1 MKRIKYLFLVVLSV
15 FTLCIGS
22 SCRNFFEKKEPIPP
36 QIEITLNLHTADII
50 VGGKVTLKATVVGSA
65 ANIVWTSS
73 DSEVAR
79 VDDGIVYGL
88 SNGTAT
94 ITATVGDEKATCQIN
109 VSGGSE
115 DNNLQPI
122 PVLHFDLTVD
132 KIWVGY
138 SFTPLAVLK
147 VAGEP
152 VDVEITFKSV
162 DATVVKIED
171 KKIVAVSE
179 GTTTIIASC
188 YYDGEL
194 YQKIATIEVVAN
206 N

>member
-1 MKRIKYLFLVVLSV
+1 MKRIKYFLLVILSV

-22 SCRNFFEKKEPIPP
+22 SCRNSSEGKTPTPP
-36 QIEITLNLHTADII
+36 QIEIALNLHTADII

-65 ANIVWTSS
+65 ANIAWASS
-73 DSEVAR
+73 DNEVAI

-94 ITATVGDEKATCQIN
+94 ITATVGDAQASCKIN

-147 VAGEP
+147 IAGEP
-152 VDVEITFKSV
+152 IDVEITLKSA

-171 KKIVAVSE
+171 EKIVAVSE

-194 YQKIATIEVVAN
+194 YQKIATIEVVAKN
-206 N
+206 